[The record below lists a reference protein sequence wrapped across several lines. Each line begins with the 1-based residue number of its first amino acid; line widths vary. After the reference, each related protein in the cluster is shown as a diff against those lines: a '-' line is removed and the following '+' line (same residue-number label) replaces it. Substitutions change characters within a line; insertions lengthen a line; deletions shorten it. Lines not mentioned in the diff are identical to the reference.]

1 MLTFCSFTFFQTY
14 CFSDTVIKCVVVFAA
29 MFVSFMVLSLP
40 PVVHLEQSKCCRA
53 CLICRTTSTFQVSFG
68 FILVIQ
74 YNLNIYLCRFC
85 RYTVLYRTRTTNLVR
100 NAGCGRSR
108 YTMNFFKINQ

>member
-1 MLTFCSFTFFQTY
+1 MSCQIHIPDQVVMLTFCPFTFFQAY

-74 YNLNIYLCRFC
+74 YNLNIYLCRF
-85 RYTVLYRTRTTNLVR
+85 TVLYRK
-100 NAGCGRSR
+100 SD
-108 YTMNFFKINQ
+108 NFRGMMILWLLLW